1 MVLHASYRRVSKN
14 TRKFTALLP
23 FFGTDY
29 GIWDDSE
36 IIPCRALSGQD
47 ALNRFCG
54 EVSFSILVTLKE
66 TGVSQNKHIWACST
80 LMKPQITFNPDLEH
94 VPFETLMR
102 NFTETIE

>member
-36 IIPCRALSGQD
+36 IIPCQ
-47 ALNRFCG
+47 
-54 EVSFSILVTLKE
+54 VKT
-66 TGVSQNKHIWACST
+66 H
-80 LMKPQITFNPDLEH
+80 
-94 VPFETLMR
+94 
-102 NFTETIE
+102 